1 MYKGREGQWA
11 FFLHRFSGLA
21 ILLYL
26 MIHVF
31 SIGSAAISEQFYNT
45 IHGVYKSPIFSLSLV
60 LVASGVLYH
69 ALNGLRI
76 IAMDMFG
83 WGIKLQ
89 RELWYVTMFLTVLGG
104 LLTLVLTGMRILSGG
119 EA

>member
-21 ILLYL
+21 ILFYL
-26 MIHVF
+26 IIHVF
-31 SIGSAAISEQFYNT
+31 SIGSAAISEEFYNS
-45 IHGVYKSPIFSLSLV
+45 IHNVYKLPVFSLG
-60 LVASGVLYH
+60 LVAVAAGVLYH

-83 WGIKLQ
+83 WGVKVQ
-89 RELWYVTMFLTVLGG
+89 RELWYVTMFLTVVGG
-104 LLTLVLTGMRILSGG
+104 GMALVLTVLRIMGKV
-119 EA
+119 A